1 MHWCYHHKERHVC
14 PRKQRKGDDGVY
26 GQPNDDIDNDGINN
40 NEDKQKLVIKYK
52 NKQFLFKENIYLF
65 NSYAENEIFAQRR
78 SILLNSF
85 LEFNEK
91 SNMLT
96 EVNSWLYKVNKDDYI
111 CKKSDS
117 SKGYK

>member
-1 MHWCYHHKERHVC
+1 MVPLNKLVLFLFLAFSVQAEDIFFDC
-14 PRKQRKGDDGVY
+14 QNMN
-26 GQPNDDIDNDGINN
+26 ND
-40 NEDKQKLVIKYK
+40 EDKQKH
-52 NKQFLFKENIYLF
+52 KQFLFKENIYLF
-65 NSYAENEIFAQRR
+65 NSYAESEIFAQRR

-96 EVNSWLYKVNKDDYI
+96 EVNSWLYKVTKDDYI
-111 CKKSDS
+111 CKKRDS

>member
-1 MHWCYHHKERHVC
+1 MNKLILFLFLAFSVQAEDAFFDC
-14 PRKQRKGDDGVY
+14 Q
-26 GQPNDDIDNDGINN
+26 NMNN

-52 NKQFLFKENIYLF
+52 NKQYLFKENIYLF
-65 NSYAENEIFAQRR
+65 NSYAESEIFAQRR

-96 EVNSWLYKVNKDDYI
+96 EVNSWLYKVTKDDYI
-111 CKKSDS
+111 CKKRDS

>member
-1 MHWCYHHKERHVC
+1 MNKLILFLFLAFSV
-14 PRKQRKGDDGVY
+14 QADDAIFDC
-26 GQPNDDIDNDGINN
+26 QNMNND
-40 NEDKQKLVIKYK
+40 EDKQKLIIKYK

-65 NSYAENEIFAQRR
+65 NSYTENEIFAQRR

-91 SNMLT
+91 LNKLT
-96 EVNSWLYKVNKDDYI
+96 EVKSWLYKVTKDDYI

>member
-1 MHWCYHHKERHVC
+1 MVPLNKLVLFLFLAFSVQAE
-14 PRKQRKGDDGVY
+14 
-26 GQPNDDIDNDGINN
+26 DIFFDCQNMNN

-65 NSYAENEIFAQRR
+65 NSYEENEIFAQRR

-96 EVNSWLYKVNKDDYI
+96 EVNSWLYKVTKDDYI
-111 CKKSDS
+111 CKKSVS

>member
-1 MHWCYHHKERHVC
+1 M
-14 PRKQRKGDDGVY
+14 
-26 GQPNDDIDNDGINN
+26 NN
-40 NEDKQKLVIKYK
+40 NEDKQKLVINYK

-91 SNMLT
+91 LNMLT
-96 EVNSWLYKVNKDDYI
+96 EVNSWLYKVTKDDYI
-111 CKKSDS
+111 CKKRDS
-117 SKGYK
+117 NKGYKQQDVTPEIINKLYQKTLGFILGKSFP

>member
-1 MHWCYHHKERHVC
+1 MVPLNKLVLFLFLAFSVQAE
-14 PRKQRKGDDGVY
+14 
-26 GQPNDDIDNDGINN
+26 DIFFDCQNMNN

-65 NSYAENEIFAQRR
+65 NNYAENEIFAQRR

-96 EVNSWLYKVNKDDYI
+96 EVNSWLYKVTKDDYI
-111 CKKSDS
+111 CKKRDS
-117 SKGYK
+117 NKGYK